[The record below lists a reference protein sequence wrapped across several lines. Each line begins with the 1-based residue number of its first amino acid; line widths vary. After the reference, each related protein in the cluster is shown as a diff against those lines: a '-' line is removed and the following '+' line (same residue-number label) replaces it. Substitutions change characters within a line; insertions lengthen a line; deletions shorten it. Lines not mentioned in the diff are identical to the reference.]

1 MSDLFNFRAKSYPAY
16 PEPFRQSLLEQYKL
30 CLQSADAA
38 SGRREATNR
47 YLITLNM
54 ALLALYGLQSAVSV
68 NLYLLIPVASAGLIA
83 SFLSLQIIGSYKK
96 LNTAKFEVILK
107 LEKYLPAA
115 ALGHEW
121 KLLKAPDKG
130 RVYWTVS
137 NLEQNIYWLFIS
149 LHILL
154 PLLFAVILPLMGVTN
169 WPHLTT

>member
-1 MSDLFNFRAKSYPAY
+1 M
-16 PEPFRQSLLEQYKL
+16 EQYKL

-47 YLITLNM
+47 YLITLNA
-54 ALLALYGLQSAVSV
+54 ALLALYGFQSTASA
-68 NLYLLIPVASAGLIA
+68 NLYLLIPVALAGLIA
-83 SFLSLQIIGSYKK
+83 SFLSLQIIGSYRK
-96 LNTAKFEVILK
+96 LNTAKFDVILR

-121 KLLKAPDKG
+121 ELLNAPDKG
-130 RVYWTVS
+130 KAYWTVS
-137 NLEQNIYWLFIS
+137 NLERNIYWLFGG

-154 PLLFAVILPLMGVTN
+154 PLLVAVILPLTGVTN